1 MIIFLSAF
9 LLALLLPLL
18 TGIAFGIR
26 VGAGPVARLGWTL
39 LGGLAVLFAI
49 LLPLN
54 AWMGAR
60 WFAWPLA
67 IAITAVAARRLVKE
81 GWTGF
86 GFPSGVATSWWVP
99 RAAAQAIILSL
110 LAWPVLRE
118 GLPTQYDGTTCND
131 NQQFVTDLVTLQ
143 RQGYLQPLEWD
154 REHPAPL
161 LSITIMG
168 YGPRSGRVCA
178 QSLGAMVGT
187 LLGQDPVWVY
197 SGYFASLAVFWSV
210 ACGLLLRA
218 LSPREGLRG
227 WESLVGD
234 LLLILH
240 PMGFYFII
248 NGNMGNGFG
257 MVVATLLWLILRQT
271 QLQGFTPSRLLLL
284 PLGALALAG
293 TYPELIPFTGMA
305 GGLVLLSDLLRR
317 RNIVWTRQWWM
328 PVAVASAGLLL
339 FPPVTIRTAHTVKV
353 AMAESRMAADPA
365 NKSLLPPN
373 VFEGLDRSA
382 YLPGF
387 TTLATRLAEKPG
399 WAPMLVLTLVISL
412 CWFVGLY
419 VARDRALAWGWAVA
433 FDVAALMVKQSGYG
447 YGWQK
452 ISQYHATILAVV
464 AIIGALYMVPTPHR
478 NPRDRW
484 KLLGWLPLITLS
496 GWFLYSLVSHAG
508 SLLAISAEK
517 CLSVDHL
524 QLAEFSKRPPTKL
537 DGPLPEPWVM
547 EDQTMPTFVA
557 SFFQTVWVPRFLEG
571 RAFIW
576 DDAGTKGGYNDKIT
590 RKVSEFPWPPPV
602 HVTYRHSMIE
612 KGGIELFST
621 PKFRVLQNPAI
632 ARVAGLN
639 MQERQVSPEKVVAPW
654 GEDPPGTRRFAW
666 MGDGMKVWVEAPRDG
681 KLVIE
686 LGDRFEHLPKP
697 PHLDLET
704 PDGPLRVVMPAT
716 DPTNDRPLRVEVPLQ
731 TGRRIV
737 NLRNPTG
744 AKSPAQAGI
753 SVDGR
758 PLSFKVLSIRFE

>member
-1 MIIFLSAF
+1 MIIFLAAL

-26 VGAGPVARLGWTL
+26 LGSSPVARLGWSL
-39 LGGLAVLFAI
+39 LGGLAVLFAL

-60 WFAWPLA
+60 WFAWPLT
-67 IAITAVAARRLVKE
+67 IVITTLAARRMVRE
-81 GWTGF
+81 GWDWF
-86 GFPSGVATSWWVP
+86 GLRGSLVSSWWLP
-99 RAAAQAIILSL
+99 RAAAQAVILGL
-110 LAWPVLRE
+110 LAWPVIRE

-131 NQQFVTDLVTLQ
+131 NQQFVTDLVVLKD
-143 RQGYLQPLEWD
+143 QGYLNYLVWD
-154 REHPAPL
+154 REHPSARL
-161 LSITIMG
+161 AITIMG
-168 YGPRSGRVCA
+168 YSPRSGRVTS
-178 QSLGAMVGT
+178 QSLGAVIGT

-218 LSPREGLRG
+218 LCPREGLRA
-227 WESLVGD
+227 WENLVGD

-240 PMGFYFII
+240 PMGFYYII

-257 MVVATLLWLILRQT
+257 MVIATLLWLVLRQT
-271 QLQGFTPSRLLLL
+271 QLHGFTPSRLLLL
-284 PLGALALAG
+284 PLGSLALAG

-305 GGLVLLSDLLRR
+305 GGLVFLSDLLRR
-317 RNIVWTRQWWM
+317 RHQVWTRAWWV
-328 PVAVASAGLLL
+328 PVILASLGLAL
-339 FPPVTIRTAHTVKV
+339 FPPTTIRTAHTVKV

-365 NKSLLPPN
+365 NKSILPPN
-373 VFEGLDRSA
+373 VFEGLNRSA

-399 WAPMLVLTLVISL
+399 WVPMLLLTLVISL

-433 FDVAALMVKQSGYG
+433 FDVAAILVKQSGYG

-464 AIIGALYMVPTPHR
+464 AIIGALYMVPTPYR
-478 NPRDRW
+478 NPKDRW
-484 KLLGWLPLITLS
+484 KLLGWLPLVTLS

-517 CLSVDHL
+517 CLSADHL
-524 QLAEFSKRPPTKL
+524 QLAAFSKEPPNKL

-547 EDQTMPTFVA
+547 EDQTMPSFVA
-557 SFFQTVWVPRFLEG
+557 SFFQTVWVPRFMG
-571 RAFIW
+571 NHGFVW
-576 DDAGTKGGYNDKIT
+576 DDSGSRGGYNDT
-590 RKVSEFPWPPPV
+590 MARLVSELEWPPAV
-602 HVTYRHSMIE
+602 HVVYRHSMIE
-612 KGGIELFST
+612 KGGRELFAT
-621 PKFRVLQNPAI
+621 AKFRVIQNPAI
-632 ARVAGLN
+632 ARVAGLH
-639 MQERQVSPEKVVAPW
+639 MQERQLSPKKVVAPW

-666 MGDGMKVWVEAPRDG
+666 MGDGMKVWVEAPKDG

-686 LGDRFEHLPKP
+686 LGDQFEHLPKP

-716 DPTNDRPLRVEVPLQ
+716 DTTNDRPLRIEVPLQ
-731 TGRRIV
+731 AGRRIV